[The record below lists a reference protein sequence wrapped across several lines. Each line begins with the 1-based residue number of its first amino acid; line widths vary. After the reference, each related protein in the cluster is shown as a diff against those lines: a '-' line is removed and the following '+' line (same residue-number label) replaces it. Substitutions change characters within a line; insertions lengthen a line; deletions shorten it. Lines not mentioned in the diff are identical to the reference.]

1 MRAKL
6 DRPAREV
13 ERSARKSKSFPD
25 FARMERRLRARIDA
39 VAARDASAN
48 GKSDGDGLDRRRTG
62 QTAGC
67 ARQSGGEALIR
78 DFRATDQHTVKN
90 LILHG
95 LREHWGSLNTEL
107 NQALDDLLESHRKGR
122 VLVVVVGSIVV
133 GTGMVLPC
141 GEGDAEIVRM
151 SIVRKLP
158 RSSLGGSL
166 VERLTATAGS
176 LACCAHHPGDLVRL
190 VGGHRV
196 LPAMWVRHHP

>member
-1 MRAKL
+1 M
-6 DRPAREV
+6 
-13 ERSARKSKSFPD
+13 
-25 FARMERRLRARIDA
+25 
-39 VAARDASAN
+39 
-48 GKSDGDGLDRRRTG
+48 
-62 QTAGC
+62 
-67 ARQSGGEALIR
+67 IR
-78 DFRATDQHTVKN
+78 DFRATDQHPVKN

-107 NQALDDLLESHRKGR
+107 NQDLDDLLESHRKGR

-176 LACCAHHPGDLVRL
+176 WGAARIIRETSSDWSEVIDTSDVGSSSPMKLTVYSAPPAGAQDAVRTKT
-190 VGGHRV
+190 GRV
-196 LPAMWVRHHP
+196 VLERAGSKR